1 MRRAGS
7 CQRAPGRA
15 VCIILRDRR
24 ARWRAPTHSGDTSAP
39 PHEDDS
45 NVALTHEESIAS
57 LRLLVCMA
65 KADGFLH
72 EKERAVLEATFEDL
86 EMPIDVSL
94 QSLLDRNDAADAVMA
109 ELHSDEA
116 RKHAYTAMFALA
128 YTDGDCSPNERELL
142 EHARAFLRID
152 EILHSDLTHTFSK
165 PLVAAAGAHSG
176 IFESV
181 ERRAKVD
188 SETRKCAIFSAVL
201 GAFPF
206 PGIAIVT
213 DLAVAALQV
222 GLAKDIGKLWGQE
235 MDTAQA
241 KGLLAAF
248 GLGTGARIAVSN
260 LLKVFPGWGSAVGAA
275 TSYMSSYAVGR
286 AVDTY
291 FAEGRGLDADA
302 LKRAYKDAKTEAKGA
317 YEQDK
322 RAVEQRAKAHADRVA
337 ELERRHAAGEISR
350 DELHEQAAR
359 VEP

>member
-1 MRRAGS
+1 
-7 CQRAPGRA
+7 
-15 VCIILRDRR
+15 
-24 ARWRAPTHSGDTSAP
+24 
-39 PHEDDS
+39 
-45 NVALTHEESIAS
+45 VALSHDESIAS

-86 EMPIDVSL
+86 ELPIEVSL
-94 QSLLDRNDAADAVMA
+94 QSLLDRDDEADTVMA
-109 ELHSDEA
+109 ELHGDEA

-128 YTDGDCSPNERELL
+128 YTDGDCSPNERALL
-142 EHARAFLRID
+142 EHARKSLGID
-152 EILHSDLTHTFSK
+152 EILHRDLT
-165 PLVAAAGAHSG
+165 VAFAQPTVEAAGAPPT
-176 IFESV
+176 IFEGI
-181 ERRAKVD
+181 ERRARVQA
-188 SETRKCAIFSAVL
+188 ETRRCAIFSAVL

-206 PGIAIVT
+206 PGLAIVT
-213 DLAVAALQV
+213 DLAVAGLQV

-248 GLGTGARIAVSN
+248 GLGTGARIAVTN
-260 LLKVFPGWGSAVGAA
+260 LLKVFPGWGVAVGAA

-317 YEQDK
+317 YEADK
-322 RAVEQRAKAHADRVA
+322 GDVEQRAKAHAARVA

-350 DELHEQAAR
+350 EELHAQVAR
-359 VEP
+359 VDASA

>member
-1 MRRAGS
+1 
-7 CQRAPGRA
+7 
-15 VCIILRDRR
+15 
-24 ARWRAPTHSGDTSAP
+24 
-39 PHEDDS
+39 
-45 NVALTHEESIAS
+45 VALTHDESIAS

-94 QSLLDRNDAADAVMA
+94 QSLLDRSESVDTVMA
-109 ELHSDEA
+109 DLHSDEA
-116 RKHAYTAMFALA
+116 RKHAYTAIFALA
-128 YTDGDCSPNERELL
+128 YTDGDCSPNEREML
-142 EHARAFLRID
+142 EHARASLRID
-152 EILHSDLTHTFSK
+152 EILHSDLTRAFAE
-165 PLVAAAGAHSG
+165 PPVAAAGAHSG

-188 SETRKCAIFSAVL
+188 SEVRKCAIFSAVL

-206 PGIAIVT
+206 PGIAIVA
-213 DLAVAALQV
+213 DLMVAGMQV

-260 LLKVFPGWGSAVGAA
+260 LLKVFPGWGVAVGAA
-275 TSYMSSYAVGR
+275 TSYMSTYAVGR

-291 FAEGRGLDADA
+291 FAEGRGLDAEA
-302 LKRAYKDAKTEAKGA
+302 LKRAYKDAKKEAKGA
-317 YEQDK
+317 YEEDK
-322 RAVEQRAKAHADRVA
+322 EDVERRAKVHAERVA

-350 DELHEQAAR
+350 EELHEQATRLDLPPA
-359 VEP
+359 